1 MLVCFGFRYTNVTRL
16 TAELSPKLWL
26 ELSTKIEDF
35 FSSSSS
41 NQEIT
46 DHHLVRKF
54 IKESNFAIESTFV

>member
-1 MLVCFGFRYTNVTRL
+1 ML